1 MADSS
6 ATSASRMRDSAAE
19 KFSRA
24 TRRFAIA
31 VLSRLSIEPREPR
44 RLATVAIAEEI
55 APRADCAASA
65 VDTDTLLKP
74 MPLDEP
80 STVLKEMRLSLDPSR
95 RWRFA
100 ALRLADGFSAYADPR
115 RHGDPA

>member
-1 MADSS
+1 
-6 ATSASRMRDSAAE
+6 MRDSAAE

-31 VLSRLSIEPREPR
+31 VLSRLSIEPSEPR

-65 VDTDTLLKP
+65 VDTDTFERP
-74 MPLDEP
+74 MPLAEP
-80 STVLKEMRLSLDPSR
+80 STVVKEMRLSLEPSR
-95 RWRFA
+95 PIWRA
-100 ALRLADGFSAYADPR
+100 TVVPADNRFTLLKVVVFEI
-115 RHGDPA
+115 